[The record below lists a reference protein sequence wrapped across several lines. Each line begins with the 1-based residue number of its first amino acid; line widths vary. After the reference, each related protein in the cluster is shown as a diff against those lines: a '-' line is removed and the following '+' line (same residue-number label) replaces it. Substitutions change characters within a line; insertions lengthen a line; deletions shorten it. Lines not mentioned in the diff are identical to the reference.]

1 MWCHA
6 ADPEREAAGVTQ
18 ARIPHAVV
26 ERIERAE
33 VLDGPAKEV
42 GRSVRSKLAP
52 GPAKDA
58 VSGTWLGHAL
68 HPLLTDVV
76 IGTWLSALLLDLAG
90 GEDARG
96 GADRLLAV
104 GLLAYPPTA
113 FTGASDWADTEVG
126 DDGVRRIGFVHAGV
140 NALAFTLQG
149 VSLASRLRGRR
160 GRGVVLSLT
169 ANAVLGAGG
178 WLGGHM
184 SYAQGVGVDQT
195 VFDTGPDEW
204 TAALPAAEL
213 VDGAPVAV
221 VVGETPVLLVRA
233 GGAVRA
239 LHDRCSHR
247 GCSLAG
253 GTVDGDVVE
262 CPCHG
267 SRFRL
272 ADGAIERGPATAPQ
286 PAFEVREQGGQVEVR
301 LRA

>member
-1 MWCHA
+1 MS
-6 ADPEREAAGVTQ
+6 Q
-18 ARIPHAVV
+18 AEIPHAVV
-26 ERIERAE
+26 ERIERAD
-33 VLDGPAKEV
+33 VLDGPAKQV
-42 GRSVRSKLAP
+42 GRSVRSKLEP
-52 GPAKDA
+52 GPLKNA

-68 HPLLTDVV
+68 HPLMTDVV
-76 IGTWLSALLLDLAG
+76 IGTWLSSLLLDLAG
-90 GEDARG
+90 GRAARG

-104 GLLAYPPTA
+104 GLLVYPPTA

-126 DDGVRRIGFVHAGV
+126 DEGVRRIGFVHAGL
-140 NALAFTLQG
+140 NATAFTLQG
-149 VSLASRLRGRR
+149 VSLAARLRGRR
-160 GRGVVLSLT
+160 GRGVALSLA
-169 ANAVLGAGG
+169 ANTILGAGG

-195 VFDTGPDEW
+195 VFDTGPGDW

-213 VDGAPVAV
+213 VDGSPVAV

-233 GGAVRA
+233 RGAVRA

-253 GTVDGDVVE
+253 GTIDGEIVE

-272 ADGAIERGPATAPQ
+272 DDGAVERGPATAPQ
-286 PAFEVREQGGQVEVR
+286 PAFEVREHGGQVEVR
-301 LRA
+301 LRPAGAG